1 MKGTRRSLK
10 RKDSPSIWTGREQ
23 LPISEPSDEETPGNE
38 DDDSIIRHPKLHL
51 GFEPEDEAPKNED
64 DKPSNLDTI
73 VDLGFEG
80 SEEVVQTV
88 PSTMDD
94 TSWIRVGPQPV
105 KAHCPDVRS
114 APTKFAHFKVLRT
127 GKHVLKLMDRHLP
140 GVIGDE
146 LTGSADRITQY
157 VEANLSDSSAISV
170 MGLCDYTG
178 ENISWSPGAR
188 SPSIEAV
195 YTFVDVNNK
204 HLYHASPNIGVV
216 MVSLNVAKKTQPI
229 LVLPVI
235 STCRVAKPADY
246 ELNIS

>member
-1 MKGTRRSLK
+1 MSGERQVLCNGVK
-10 RKDSPSIWTGREQ
+10 
-23 LPISEPSDEETPGNE
+23 SDEETPGNE